1 MIRIYVRKQNEESGH
16 VFKSHFSVLNDK
28 VAILPYIAFVLTGII
43 SEKEWANS
51 QESIADRFGLYI
63 SETNI
68 DGRTKLAKSLKS
80 FTWRRVL
87 EPSISRRIRI

>member
-16 VFKSHFSVLNDK
+16 VFKSRYSVLNDK
-28 VAILPYIAFVLTGII
+28 VAILPYTAVLTGGI

-51 QESIADRFGLYI
+51 QELISDRFGLYI

-87 EPSISRRIRI
+87 EPSISRRVRI

>member
-68 DGRTKLAKSLKS
+68 DGRAKLAKSLKY
-80 FTWRRVL
+80 FTWERVL